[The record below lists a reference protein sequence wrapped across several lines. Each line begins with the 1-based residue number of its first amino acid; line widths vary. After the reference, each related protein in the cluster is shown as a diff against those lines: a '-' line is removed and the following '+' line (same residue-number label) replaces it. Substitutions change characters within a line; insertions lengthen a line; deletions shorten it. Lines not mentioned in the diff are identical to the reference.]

1 MSPEGQT
8 TGVRREA
15 RRQWKI
21 TEMPPVNAQSLGL
34 IELGFLRVDSVDRNQ
49 ILSKIRSRS
58 GLDRCIWHANR
69 GKSNQLS
76 NQSNV
81 LSINQ
86 SHHGT
91 ISKASQSWFNSQE
104 CQSTCQ
110 STKSIHVTIHATN
123 SHHLDFPLIFLFFY
137 NLSLSS
143 PLRPS
148 ADPPSLSSHS
158 LLLLFPLSLTFS
170 LDFLS
175 LRRPSARCRREPP
188 PIPPPPALV
197 LTLVSLPNSSPLHS
211 TA

>member
-8 TGVRREA
+8 AGVRREA

-34 IELGFLRVDSVDRNQ
+34 IELGFLRVDSTNQNQ

-58 GLDRCIWHANR
+58 RPDRCIWHANR

-86 SHHGT
+86 IHHGT
-91 ISKASQSWFNSQE
+91 ISKASQSWFNFQE

-110 STKSIHVTIHATN
+110 SASLILVTIHSTT
-123 SHHLDFPLIFLFFY
+123 PL
-137 NLSLSS
+137 
-143 PLRPS
+143 
-148 ADPPSLSSHS
+148 
-158 LLLLFPLSLTFS
+158 
-170 LDFLS
+170 
-175 LRRPSARCRREPP
+175 
-188 PIPPPPALV
+188 
-197 LTLVSLPNSSPLHS
+197 
-211 TA
+211 

>member
-8 TGVRREA
+8 AGVRREA

-34 IELGFLRVDSVDRNQ
+34 IELGFLRVDSINRNQ

-58 GLDRCIWHANR
+58 RPDRCIWHANR

-91 ISKASQSWFNSQE
+91 ISKTGHSWFNSQE
-104 CQSTCQ
+104 CQSNHVKVQVTSLPLFTQ
-110 STKSIHVTIHATN
+110 PPHFIH
-123 SHHLDFPLIFLFFY
+123 FEFLAF
-137 NLSLSS
+137 
-143 PLRPS
+143 
-148 ADPPSLSSHS
+148 S
-158 LLLLFPLSLTFS
+158 LLLPFCIRGADAGPV
-170 LDFLS
+170 
-175 LRRPSARCRREPP
+175 SARSTSPTYSQ
-188 PIPPPPALV
+188 AV
-197 LTLVSLPNSSPLHS
+197 LLPRYGYIISHF
-211 TA
+211 T